1 MTEPTDAPTAL
12 ERAAAA
18 RLTSPFPVDVER
30 LIADASDDLQ
40 FALMVALTQY
50 FNAGGARDGEVELL
64 ISVSDGA
71 GACGMASGGRP
82 VDLEDYG
89 RTG

>member
-1 MTEPTDAPTAL
+1 MTDTTDDSDP
-12 ERAAAA
+12 RAAGA
-18 RLTSPFPVDVER
+18 RLADAFPVDVER

-40 FALMVALTQY
+40 FALKVALTQY

-64 ISVSDGA
+64 ICVSDGA
-71 GACGMASGGRP
+71 GACGMGSGGVP